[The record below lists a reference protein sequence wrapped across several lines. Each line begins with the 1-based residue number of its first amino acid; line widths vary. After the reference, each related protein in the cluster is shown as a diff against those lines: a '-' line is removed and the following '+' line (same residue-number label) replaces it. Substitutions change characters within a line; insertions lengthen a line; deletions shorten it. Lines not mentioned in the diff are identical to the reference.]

1 MKTVYPGRYL
11 TLRTLTDN
19 GVESNDSIPIDLEE
33 IVKRSRHSSIYSH
46 DSMNGRERTKSL
58 TRESPSTVSS
68 MSIEMPQIEL
78 RANTPRTPAQEKIN
92 SRKSSNSPRQ
102 FVALFDY
109 DPQAM
114 SPNQDND
121 EELPFKQGQII
132 KVSSAFFLF

>member
-1 MKTVYPGRYL
+1 
-11 TLRTLTDN
+11 
-19 GVESNDSIPIDLEE
+19 
-33 IVKRSRHSSIYSH
+33 
-46 DSMNGRERTKSL
+46 
-58 TRESPSTVSS
+58 
-68 MSIEMPQIEL
+68 MPQIEL